1 MNYFLWAQLI
11 ANLANTIAQQSGAA
25 PRELLYLGLLTKA
38 TNLTTMTDA
47 DLTEL
52 KEKYENEVA
61 NNVDT
66 SADELYEIIDRI
78 QSRGDRIQG
87 A

>member
-11 ANLANTIAQQSGAA
+11 ANLANTVAQQSGAA
-25 PRELLYLGLLTKA
+25 PRELLYLGLLTKV
-38 TNLTTMTDA
+38 TNLTSMTDA

-52 KEKYENEVA
+52 KQKYEAEVA

-66 SADELYEIIDRI
+66 SAQDLHDIVERI
-78 QSRGDRIQG
+78 QARGDRI
-87 A
+87 

>member
-25 PRELLYLGLLTKA
+25 PRELLYLGMLTRA
-38 TNLTTMTDA
+38 TTLASMTDS

-52 KEKYENEVA
+52 KEKYESEVA
-61 NNVDT
+61 NNVET
-66 SADELYEIIDRI
+66 SADELYDIVDRI
-78 QSRGDRIQG
+78 QARGDRIQG